1 MPASHRSALLAL
13 GAALALCACRPDA
26 RAQPGGDPQA
36 PPETPR
42 ATPRETPPETPSETP
57 RATPLACAGP
67 SDPAC
72 GPDAYCKAESA
83 QPNTGGRCAPR
94 PQMCPMI
101 YQPVCGGDGR
111 TYPNACHAARAGV
124 NAAHSGACEKPEP

>member
-1 MPASHRSALLAL
+1 MLSRKEALMPASHRSALLAL
-13 GAALALCACRPDA
+13 GAALALCACKPEA
-26 RAQPGGDPQA
+26 RAQPEDAQP
-36 PPETPR
+36 
-42 ATPRETPPETPSETP
+42 TPS
-57 RATPLACAGP
+57 ACAGP

-83 QPNTGGRCAPR
+83 LNAGGRCAPR

-101 YQPVCGGDGR
+101 YQPVCGADGR

-124 NAAHSGACEKPEP
+124 NLAHDGACEPPVHGPQ